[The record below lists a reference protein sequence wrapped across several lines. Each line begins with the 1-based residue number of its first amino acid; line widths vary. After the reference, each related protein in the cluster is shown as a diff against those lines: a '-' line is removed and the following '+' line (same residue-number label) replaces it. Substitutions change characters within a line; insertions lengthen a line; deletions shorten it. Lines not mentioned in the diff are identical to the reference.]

1 MREKLAVIIRRLAE
15 RYASH
20 PALGGWHVSNEYNG
34 ACYCGLCRKE
44 FVDFLKQRYGSLERL
59 NEVYWSAFWGHRY
72 SAWEQVDPND
82 RSMDLARVD
91 FLRFNTQQVVDFMR
105 FEVEALRD
113 FSDAP
118 VTTNMMGVYEGL
130 DYWRIADV
138 CDFIADRLL
147 SHVVQRGNGTDR
159 RTVFHDSRHALFD
172 EGQAVPDDGVLSR
185 HPELQALLQNA
196 PAVGVRA

>member
-1 MREKLAVIIRRLAE
+1 MNRKRENSILHGSTILWSAAVSTGRKFFWQLRPAPAPHGSDIISGNEPRQRKRRTDAVGRTGEPLLDLAGHARKLAVVIRRLAE

-91 FLRFNTQQVVDFMR
+91 FLRFNSAGCGTSCVLRWRRCGTFPMR
-105 FEVEALRD
+105 P
-113 FSDAP
+113 SP
-118 VTTNMMGVYEGL
+118 P
-130 DYWRIADV
+130 I
-138 CDFIADRLL
+138 
-147 SHVVQRGNGTDR
+147 
-159 RTVFHDSRHALFD
+159 
-172 EGQAVPDDGVLSR
+172 
-185 HPELQALLQNA
+185 
-196 PAVGVRA
+196 